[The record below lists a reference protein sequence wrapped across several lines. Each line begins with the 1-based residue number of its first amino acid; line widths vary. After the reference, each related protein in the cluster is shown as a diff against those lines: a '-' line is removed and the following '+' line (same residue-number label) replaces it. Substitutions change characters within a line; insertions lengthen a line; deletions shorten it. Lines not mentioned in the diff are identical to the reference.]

1 MIGEAAAIQPIRVES
16 ERAFFLGH
24 SRLYQC
30 HVVEAIFSD
39 VVFKVRKYGGV
50 RLKRDDAGLWIDVLE
65 IKDGHS
71 NVAATIQDSRVCGLR
86 REVIQLSNEKIL
98 AQQVE
103 VRAVVDPDAILIV
116 ANP

>member
-1 MIGEAAAIQPIRVES
+1 MIGQAAAVQPIRVES

-24 SRLYQC
+24 CRLHQC
-30 HVVEAIFSD
+30 DVLEAIFSD
-39 VVFKVRKYGGV
+39 VVFEVRKYGRV
-50 RLKRDDAGLWIDVLE
+50 RLKRDDAGLWIEMLE

-71 NVAATIQDSRVCGLR
+71 NVAATIQDSWVRNPC

-98 AQQVE
+98 AEQVE
-103 VRAVVDPDAILIV
+103 IRAVIDPNAILIV